1 MQLLQ
6 DGVVMSNVFALSRS
20 CRDENFNFSI
30 QSLYIRQKVKTD
42 IIDIDIDID
51 IQTCVHVST
60 VQATS
65 SMVAPTSVPSASPT
79 VAGSGDSI

>member
-6 DGVVMSNVFALSRS
+6 DGVVTSNVFALSRS

-65 SMVAPTSVPSASPT
+65 SMVVQN
-79 VAGSGDSI
+79 G